1 MNKIIKLILFSVII
15 FFSVIFYKIYFQE
28 KNSVDENFEITPN
41 LTLEQSDNSS
51 EESANNLIKNLKYS
65 INLGQNNQYIINSDL
80 SEITYKNDKS
90 EIVNMQGVTAI
101 IIDKNQVPIE
111 ITSDLAKYNN
121 SNYETLFKKNVRIK
135 YLNHEIFSDTM
146 QFDFENQMIRIYKNV
161 EYIGLLGH
169 MSADN
174 IDINLIINKIDIYMD
189 GDKKNVELT
198 SN

>member
-1 MNKIIKLILFSVII
+1 MNKIIKLILFSLII
-15 FFSVIFYKIYFQE
+15 FFSVIFYKIYFKE
-28 KNSVDENFEITPN
+28 KNSVENFEITPN
-41 LTLEQSDNSS
+41 LTI
-51 EESANNLIKNLKYS
+51 EESENNLIKDLKYS

-80 SEITYKNDKS
+80 SEITYKDDKS

-111 ITSDLAKYNN
+111 ISSDTAKYNN
-121 SNYETLFKKNVRIK
+121 SNYGTLFKKNVKIK
-135 YLNHEIFSDTM
+135 YLSHEISSDTM

-161 EYIGLLGH
+161 KYNGILGR

-189 GDKKNVELT
+189 GDKKNVKLT

>member
-111 ITSDLAKYNN
+111 ISSETAKYNN
-121 SNYETLFKKNVRIK
+121 SNYGTLFKKNVKIK
-135 YLNHEIFSDTM
+135 YLSHEISSDTM

>member
-1 MNKIIKLILFSVII
+1 MNKIIKLILFSLII
-15 FFSVIFYKIYFQE
+15 FFSVIFYKIYFKE
-28 KNSVDENFEITPN
+28 KNSVDEKFEVTPN
-41 LTLEQSDNSS
+41 LTLEESNNTS
-51 EESANNLIKNLKYS
+51 EESANNLIKDLKYS
-65 INLGQNNQYIINSDL
+65 INLGQNNEYIINSDL

-90 EIVNMQGVTAI
+90 EIVNMQGVSAI

-121 SNYETLFKKNVRIK
+121 SNYETIFKKNVKIK

-146 QFDFENQMIRIYKNV
+146 QFDFENQMIKIYENV
-161 EYIGLLGH
+161 EYNGILGH

>member
-1 MNKIIKLILFSVII
+1 MNKIIKLILFSLII
-15 FFSVIFYKIYFQE
+15 FFSIIFYKIYFKE

-41 LTLEQSDNSS
+41 LTI
-51 EESANNLIKNLKYS
+51 EESENNLIKDLKYS

-111 ITSDLAKYNN
+111 ISSETAKYNN
-121 SNYETLFKKNVRIK
+121 SNYGTLFKKNVKIK
-135 YLNHEIFSDTM
+135 YLSHEISSDTM
-146 QFDFENQMIRIYKNV
+146 QFDFENQMIKIYNNV
-161 EYIGLLGH
+161 KYNGILGH

-189 GDKKNVELT
+189 GDKKNVELI

>member
-1 MNKIIKLILFSVII
+1 MNKIIKLILFSLII
-15 FFSVIFYKIYFQE
+15 FFSVIFYKIYFKE
-28 KNSVDENFEITPN
+28 KNSVENFEITPN
-41 LTLEQSDNSS
+41 LSI
-51 EESANNLIKNLKYS
+51 EESENNLIKDLKYS

-80 SEITYKNDKS
+80 SEITYKDDKS

-111 ITSDLAKYNN
+111 ISSETAKYNN
-121 SNYETLFKKNVRIK
+121 SNYGTLFKKNVKIK
-135 YLNHEIFSDTM
+135 YLSHEISSDTM
-146 QFDFENQMIRIYKNV
+146 QFDFENQMIKIYNNV
-161 EYIGLLGH
+161 KYNGILGH

-189 GDKKNVELT
+189 GDKKNVKLT

>member
-1 MNKIIKLILFSVII
+1 MNKIIKLILFSLII
-15 FFSVIFYKIYFQE
+15 FFSVIFYKIYFKE
-28 KNSVDENFEITPN
+28 KNSVDEKFEVTPN
-41 LTLEQSDNSS
+41 LTLEESNNTS
-51 EESANNLIKNLKYS
+51 EESANNLIKDLKYS
-65 INLGQNNQYIINSDL
+65 INLGQNNEYIINSDL

-90 EIVNMQGVTAI
+90 EIVNMQGVSAI

-121 SNYETLFKKNVRIK
+121 SNYETIFKKNVKIK